1 MRQVLI
7 YLFQALCVRLDR
19 SQQGVAP
26 RSCLSARPVKPRS
39 RPPPGARGPPVMGP
53 NGRMTSGHPSGRF
66 YPGDARPRS
75 PAGPGYAGPP
85 PPRPY
90 PQSRSGS
97 PVQFPMPGPMGP
109 SIRPVPRSMSPGFGA
124 QPAPRSMSPGP
135 YGPPGMQRQPV
146 MPVNQRQRSN
156 SAGNMS
162 PPNVGAV
169 PPKSSSPLASTEPP
183 APAPSAEL
191 PAIPSSS
198 PSSPG
203 SQVNRK
209 PLPSQNF

>member
-1 MRQVLI
+1 M
-7 YLFQALCVRLDR
+7 
-19 SQQGVAP
+19 
-26 RSCLSARPVKPRS
+26 KPRS
-39 RPPPGARGPPVMGP
+39 RPPPGGRGPPMGP
-53 NGRMTSGHPSGRF
+53 NGRIPSGPPPGRF
-66 YPGDARPRS
+66 YPGDVRPRS
-75 PAGPGYAGPP
+75 PAGLGYAGPP
-85 PPRPY
+85 RPY
-90 PQSRSGS
+90 PESRSGS

-109 SIRPVPRSMSPGFGA
+109 SIRPVPRSMSPGPYG
-124 QPAPRSMSPGP
+124 PGP
-135 YGPPGMQRQPV
+135 YGPGPYGPSGMQRQPV

-162 PPNVGAV
+162 PPNVGAI
-169 PPKSSSPLASTEPP
+169 PPKSPSPLAATEPP
-183 APAPSAEL
+183 APAPTAEL